1 MNTLNIKSEVVRS
14 MMAEKLPCTGCEHDH
29 KCGIDLKACADF
41 NKYFNTGRFDAG
53 TVRKPTRK
61 MYMQL
66 FWGGRD

>member
-14 MMAEKLPCTGCEHDH
+14 MMAEKLPCTGCEHVH